1 MRKNILFSVI
11 LLCIF
16 SFTRAMAQV
25 PSELS
30 GRIYWQDGSPAR
42 GVTVTKGLYSTITND
57 NGFYRFELPSSRQE
71 EYVVVSIS
79 PPGKVTRPFRV
90 KVTGTT
96 QQDFTSNW

>member
-1 MRKNILFSVI
+1 MRKKFVLLAILI
-11 LLCIF
+11 CLF

-42 GVTVTKGLYSTITND
+42 GVTVTIGGYSTITNSD
-57 NGFYRFELPSSRQE
+57 GFYRFELPRPE
-71 EYVVVSIS
+71 EYVVSIS

-90 KVTGTT
+90 RVTGTS
-96 QQDFTSNW
+96 QKDFTINW